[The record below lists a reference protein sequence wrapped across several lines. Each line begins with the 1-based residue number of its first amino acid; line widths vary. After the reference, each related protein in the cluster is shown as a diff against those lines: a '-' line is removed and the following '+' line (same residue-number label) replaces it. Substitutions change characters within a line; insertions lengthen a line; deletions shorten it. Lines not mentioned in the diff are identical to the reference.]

1 MDYLYYISLNSIPDF
16 MMSDNCGYD
25 MYEIVNHASKTLL
38 TFIANKDSFVG
49 SKLFI

>member
-1 MDYLYYISLNSIPDF
+1 

-38 TFIANKDSFVG
+38 TFIANKDSFGG
-49 SKLFI
+49 SKLFIYKIVSTNSAS